1 MWVLNGPLPSRAV
14 AAVVAVIVTA
24 ASSLAAIG
32 QEANGTRHRVE
43 IQQFKFVPEAIEVKP
58 GDTVVW
64 VNLDI
69 VPHTVT
75 ATNTSWESGN
85 LDPDAEWE
93 MTVGEPTSGKYFC
106 AYHPTMTAAINVN
119 DQMEP
124 IAHRE

>member
-1 MWVLNGPLPSRAV
+1 MWPLKDPLSSRV
-14 AAVVAVIVTA
+14 IAAVMAVIVTA
-24 ASSLAAIG
+24 ALPLGANG

-58 GDTVVW
+58 GDTIVW

-75 ATNTSWESGN
+75 ATDTSWDSGN

-93 MTVGEPTSGKYFC
+93 MTVGEPNSEGYFC
-106 AYHPTMTAAINVN
+106 AYHPAMTASIDVGG
-119 DQMEP
+119 QIEP
-124 IAHRE
+124 IAHR